1 MALHTFIF
9 KVAPE
14 KNGARIDVFLSEA
27 LGDCTRSRVRLCII
41 AGAVRADGETILKC
55 GYHVK
60 SGSTLE
66 IDIRDAEPLK
76 AEAENIP
83 LDIVYQDSDMAVINK
98 PAGMVTHPAPG
109 SESGTLVN
117 ALLYNLKDL
126 SGINGV
132 LRPGIVHR
140 LDKNTSGLI
149 MVAKNDN
156 AHLNLSRQIAEKS
169 AKRYYIAL
177 VDGNLKEEGGIIEA
191 PLGRNP
197 TDRKKMAV
205 VEGGDAAKTLYK
217 VVERFGKYTLVA
229 FELFTGR
236 THQIRVHA
244 KYIHHSI
251 VGDSTY
257 GGTDEFGVNRQLL
270 HAYRLSVALP
280 STGEVKNFYAPLPS
294 DFRTVLKKL
303 RSVTFK

>member
-1 MALHTFIF
+1 MALHTCIF
-9 KVAPE
+9 KVPE
-14 KNGARIDVFLSEA
+14 ERNGSRIDVFLSEA
-27 LGDCTRSRVRLCII
+27 LGDCTRSRVRLSVI
-41 AGAVRADGETILKC
+41 AGAVRCDGETILKC

-60 SGSTLE
+60 SGSLLE
-66 IDIRDAEPLK
+66 IDIRDAEPLT
-76 AEAENIP
+76 AEAEDIP
-83 LDIVYQDSDMAVINK
+83 LNIVYQDKDMAVISK

-109 SESGTLVN
+109 SEKGTLVN
-117 ALLYNLKDL
+117 ALLFHLKDL

-149 MVAKNDN
+149 MVAKNDT
-156 AHLNLSRQIAEKS
+156 AHLDLSRQIAEKS

-177 VDGNLKEEGGIIEA
+177 VDGNLKEDGGVIEA

-197 TDRKKMAV
+197 SDRKKMAV
-205 VEGGDAAKTLYK
+205 VEGGDAAKTMYK

-236 THQIRVHA
+236 THQIRVHSR
-244 KYIHHSI
+244 YIHHPI

-257 GGTDEFGVNRQLL
+257 GGSDEFGAGRQLL
-270 HAYRLSVALP
+270 HAYRLTVTLP
-280 STGEVKNFYAPLPS
+280 STGERKSFYSPIPE
-294 DFRTVLKKL
+294 DFRDVLKKI
-303 RSVTFK
+303 RARTFS